1 MPSVGNWGCCPYPKA
16 VSCGDYTCCPEATT
30 CVTTGSSWRAVSTCV
45 SPDGSQKAPG
55 VEGGG
60 QEVCKTGGNLPFDTA
75 RKNVIILGDSVSIG
89 YAPKVPA
96 PAACNIC

>member
-1 MPSVGNWGCCPYPKA
+1 
-16 VSCGDYTCCPEATT
+16 
-30 CVTTGSSWRAVSTCV
+30 
-45 SPDGSQKAPG
+45 